1 MNVACVINHCRNSL
15 ASNKTEQQRLTWL
28 QHVISLHILSQIS
41 SCLWWKELQLKRAHV
56 WLIHSC
62 VFSVFLHVGSAVSAL
77 RTKRSLQVFPRKWPT
92 NLNRCQW
99 KSFQKMTFITFIT
112 FIIKHEKMNV
122 YRDICPMSRLSQ
134 TKFRFCSF
142 HNEKTSNMNYARLKH
157 PDSTITFSINF
168 LNISLIFYWW
178 YLLLAQKC
186 SLQ

>member
-1 MNVACVINHCRNSL
+1 MNVACVSNHCRNSL
-15 ASNKTEQQRLTWL
+15 ASNKTKQQRLTRI
-28 QHVISLHILSQIS
+28 QHAPPPYFVSNLELPVVKGVAAEACENVTNSFMRIQ
-41 SCLWWKELQLKRAHV
+41 CL
-56 WLIHSC
+56 
-62 VFSVFLHVGSAVSAL
+62 LHVGSAVSAL

-168 LNISLIFYWW
+168 LNISLIFY
-178 YLLLAQKC
+178 
-186 SLQ
+186 